1 MHIYHIDIFHSPCD
15 CIVTWDYLKSECHEM
30 RLIEKN
36 NIITIKYF
44 GYTFGLQKYI
54 CDCEPT
60 MQLCLISYQM
70 HVL

>member
-1 MHIYHIDIFHSPCD
+1 
-15 CIVTWDYLKSECHEM
+15 M

>member
-1 MHIYHIDIFHSPCD
+1 MSTIHRYNGM
-15 CIVTWDYLKSECHEM
+15 DYKMMIL
-30 RLIEKN
+30 RRRITKN